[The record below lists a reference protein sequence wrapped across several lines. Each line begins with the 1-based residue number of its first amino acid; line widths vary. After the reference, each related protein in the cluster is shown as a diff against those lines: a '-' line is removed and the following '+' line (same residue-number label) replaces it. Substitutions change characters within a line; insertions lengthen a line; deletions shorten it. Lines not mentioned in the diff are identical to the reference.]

1 MFSRA
6 AILNCTSENYEAQ
19 SPRVLNNRRQS
30 KVTND
35 ISGVIRGSPTMQANC
50 PAALGT
56 TSRRTPNVR
65 ENFKFIQIM

>member
-19 SPRVLNNRRQS
+19 SPKVLNNRRQS

-35 ISGVIRGSPTMQANC
+35 ISDVIRGSPSMRANC
-50 PAALGT
+50 AAALGT
-56 TSRRTPNVR
+56 NVRMSNLR